1 MIKSGR
7 GLKFLTQ
14 IFHSDDSAENCGKL
28 CSLRVRILGWTLLLF
43 GVAMGVTLLGMWDY
57 HHDRLLEMTQ
67 LEANQAGLTIEAG
80 LRASMLKNDRQAIQS
95 TIDEMIRV
103 TKLSR
108 IHILDSD
115 GRVAMS
121 STPDMPG
128 KIFDRDSDQACISC
142 HQAKGVKPQ
151 RSAMLIEDA
160 EGPFWRNVIKVA
172 NRPACYGCHPAEQK
186 VCGVLI
192 IDASMSEMY
201 SILRNATKRL
211 LLTGILTFLLI
222 AVVVSHVV
230 NRFVL
235 DPLRVLRAGFGK
247 VGKGDFSHWVDIKG
261 CGELAEMGDSFNIM
275 SRAIG
280 RYMKEVGRKTQEFE
294 MLYAIVQKMSETIE
308 LKRVM
313 EIVVNILHDVVRAK
327 CVLLAVANEHDQN
340 RFELTWRMDSDRRC
354 YWADYNLLED
364 DLPHDSICLEE
375 LLVWQKGQMH
385 APLFADEEQRVL
397 LPLEMKNMRF
407 GLVCIVKEAG
417 HRFTHADKNLF
428 PSLAQHIAIS
438 LANARLYN
446 QAITDELTS
455 LYTKRHFYIKAKEL
469 CDGARVNAGQAF
481 GLMILDLDHF
491 KMVNDTYGHPV
502 GDRVLASIGELIW
515 LSLRRGDIPCR
526 YGGEEFT
533 ILLPDVGIEEARL
546 IADRVLNYIADFDF
560 AVDAEISI
568 HMTTS
573 IGLAVYPQHGA
584 DVEKLVAAADSALY
598 EAKRNG
604 RNQVQVA
611 GSSIAS

>member
-1 MIKSGR
+1 MRVGR
-7 GLKFLTQ
+7 SLDFLKQ
-14 IFHSDDSAENCGKL
+14 IFISDEPADQCGRL

-43 GVAMGVTLLGMWDY
+43 GLALGVTLIGMWNY
-57 HHDRLLEMTQ
+57 HHERLLEMTQ
-67 LEANQAGLTIEAG
+67 LEATQAGLTIEAG

-108 IHILDSD
+108 IHILDGD

-121 STPDMPG
+121 SDATMPG
-128 KIFDRDSDQACISC
+128 KSFDRDSDQACISC
-142 HQAKGVKPQ
+142 HQTRGVKPQ

-160 EGPFWRNVIKVA
+160 EGPYWRNVIKVE
-172 NRPACYGCHPAEQK
+172 NRPACYGCHPPEQK
-186 VCGVLI
+186 VCGVLV
-192 IDASMSEMY
+192 IDASMAEMY
-201 SILRNATKRL
+201 SILRDATKRL

-247 VGKGDFSHWVDIKG
+247 VGRGEFDHWVDIKG
-261 CGELAEMGDSFNIM
+261 CGELAEMGESFNIM

-327 CVLLAVANEHDQN
+327 CVLLAVANEHDKN
-340 RFELTWRMDSDRRC
+340 RFELTWRMNSDRRC
-354 YWADYNLLED
+354 FWADYCIHDEE
-364 DLPHDSICLEE
+364 LPHASICRED
-375 LLVWQKGQMH
+375 LLGWQTGEMLVPQ
-385 APLFADEEQRVL
+385 FTDEDQRAM
-397 LPLEMKNMRF
+397 LPLAMKDMRF
-407 GLVCIVKEAG
+407 GMVCIVKEPG
-417 HRFTHADKNLF
+417 HRFSHADKNLF

-455 LYTKRHFYIKAKEL
+455 LYTKRHFYVKAKEL
-469 CDGARVNAGQAF
+469 SEDF
-481 GLMILDLDHF
+481 GRTFCLMILDLDHF
-491 KMVNDTYGHPV
+491 KKVNDTHGHPV
-502 GDRVLASIGELIW
+502 GDLVLAGIGELIW
-515 LSLRRGDIPCR
+515 LSIRRGDIPCR
-526 YGGEEFT
+526 YGGEEFA
-533 ILLPDVGIEEARL
+533 ILLPDVELDEARR
-546 IADRVLNYIADFDF
+546 IADRLLNYIADFNF
-560 AVDAEISI
+560 VVDEEHSLR
-568 HMTTS
+568 MTTS
-573 IGLAVYPQHGA
+573 IGLAAYPRHA
-584 DVEKLVAAADSALY
+584 ATVDELVAAADGALY

-604 RNQVQVA
+604 RNQVRVFGVA
-611 GSSIAS
+611 EV